1 MTQQRLWA
9 ILTFVLLAAL
19 FELATALKL
28 AFWIPIVVA
37 LVLLILWIVHLR
49 QHQ

>member
-28 AFWIPIVVA
+28 AFWMPIAVAVV
-37 LVLLILWIVHLR
+37 LMLLWIAHLR